1 MLTVKQLSG
10 GYDPKKPIIQDVT
23 FSIEKGKFIG
33 ILGPNGCGKSTLI
46 KVISGILKASAG
58 TIKINGKN
66 LEDYSS
72 KELARTMAVLPQLN
86 AQAFSH
92 SVRETVSIGR
102 YPHQSSWFATWS
114 DEDEEAVTTAMK
126 QTGII
131 QYENQQLE
139 FLSGGEQQRTFVA
152 QALAQRAELLLLDEP
167 TNHLDI
173 EHQRKLM
180 DMIRFEVVH
189 NGLTV
194 VSIFHDMNLASLY
207 CDQLI
212 LLENGQIHSMGEP
225 HEVLKEKHVLDVYH
239 TEVSR
244 YPHPVFP
251 KPQMTFIPEIQ
262 EDAQK
267 SLNITAEQIKI
278 RDEFV
283 ELQTSFL

>member
-10 GYDPKKPIIQDVT
+10 GYDPKKPIIKDVT

-114 DEDEEAVTTAMK
+114 DEDEEAVATAMK

-244 YPHPVFP
+244 YPHRRFQSH
-251 KPQMTFIPEIQ
+251 K
-262 EDAQK
+262 
-267 SLNITAEQIKI
+267 
-278 RDEFV
+278 
-283 ELQTSFL
+283 